1 MAGKTADFPGR
12 EQADITGARDSA
24 RHPRYAVG
32 RRFHG
37 CGRERQQMTRVVETT
52 ADTLIGIDIF
62 RSLDNDARAAIARYC
77 HTFRHPAHTDIVCNK
92 DNSNDVYFLIGGKV
106 RATIYSRA
114 GKEVSF
120 RDMGAGEMFGDL
132 SAIDG
137 RPRSANVITLQESV
151 VLNMS
156 SSTFQDVLRSHP
168 QVAFAVLCGL
178 TELVRH
184 LSDRVVEFSTLG
196 VNNRI
201 HAELLRLA
209 KEYPC
214 DGGLVEITQPPT
226 HADIASRVSTRREAV
241 TKELGRLSDA
251 GLLER
256 RGKSLVVRDLERLE
270 RMIDEVKSPSD

>member
-1 MAGKTADFPGR
+1 
-12 EQADITGARDSA
+12 
-24 RHPRYAVG
+24 
-32 RRFHG
+32 
-37 CGRERQQMTRVVETT
+37 MTRVVETT
-52 ADTLIGIDIF
+52 ADTLLGVDIF
-62 RSLDNDARAAIARYC
+62 SSLDHGARASIARHC
-77 HTFRHPAHTDIVCNK
+77 HTYRYPAQHDIVCNR
-92 DNSNDVYFLIGGKV
+92 DMSDDVYFVIGGKV
-106 RATIYSRA
+106 RATIFSRG
-114 GKEVSF
+114 GKEVAF

-137 RPRSANVITLQESV
+137 RPRCANVITQEESV

-156 SSTFQDVLRSHP
+156 ASAFQEVLHGHS

-209 KEYPC
+209 KEYPRS
-214 DGGLVEITQPPT
+214 GGLVEITRPPT

-241 TKELGRLSDA
+241 TKEISRLSDM
-251 GLLER
+251 GLIER

-270 RMIDEVKSPSD
+270 RMIDELKSSLD

>member
-1 MAGKTADFPGR
+1 
-12 EQADITGARDSA
+12 
-24 RHPRYAVG
+24 
-32 RRFHG
+32 
-37 CGRERQQMTRVVETT
+37 MTRVVETT

-62 RSLDNDARAAIARYC
+62 RSLDKDARASIARYC
-77 HTFRHPAHTDIVCNK
+77 HTLRYPAQHAIVCNQ
-92 DNSNDVYFLIGGKV
+92 DDSDDVYFVISGKV
-106 RATIYSRA
+106 RATLFSRA

-137 RPRSANVITLQESV
+137 RPRCANVITLEESV
-151 VLNMS
+151 VLNMRS
-156 SSTFQDVLRSHP
+156 VAFRDVLRDHP

-209 KEYPC
+209 KEYPH
-214 DGGLVEITQPPT
+214 DHGRVEITRPPT

-241 TKELGRLSDA
+241 TKELSRLSDA
-251 GLLER
+251 GLIER
-256 RGKSLVVRDLERLE
+256 HGKSLVVRDLGRLE
-270 RMIDEVKSPSD
+270 RMIDDLKGPQAGH